1 MLIKS
6 KVLTEKSLTEKHF
19 RQTDISLDLSLKIVR
34 RSTDKCSFISIF
46 ALILKLLLKITLTF
60 SVKYFCRRNLRKAF
74 LLAKAAAKTVKTT
87 QQICRQMT
95 SSRTP
100 SDIYRKIPK
109 MSPGAYIF
117 QRPFLRS
124 LFLEGLIFRGAF
136 LRGEICVSKSN
147 GPALQ
152 LVVNLP
158 FLLCFDSYLRAIF
171 PSTSPQGGLY
181 FEGRCNGGFFA
192 LPDWEAYIWRGLYME
207 GLIFGILRY
216 L

>member
-74 LLAKAAAKTVKTT
+74 LLPKAAAKTVKTT

-100 SDIYRKIPK
+100 SDIYRKNSENEP
-109 MSPGAYIF
+109 
-117 QRPFLRS
+117 
-124 LFLEGLIFRGAF
+124 
-136 LRGEICVSKSN
+136 
-147 GPALQ
+147 
-152 LVVNLP
+152 
-158 FLLCFDSYLRAIF
+158 
-171 PSTSPQGGLY
+171 
-181 FEGRCNGGFFA
+181 
-192 LPDWEAYIWRGLYME
+192 RGLHFSKTLFE
-207 GLIFGILRY
+207 KLIFGGAYLRREIFFQNRLGQPY
-216 L
+216 NWKEIYRFWFVLVCI